1 LWGIQG
7 QRSGLMNSMQAA
19 DVAPTASTSAAVT
32 EARATAATVT
42 ARWNA
47 LRTVELPALNARLKA
62 AEPAFADGY
71 QRVRPSPGGE

>member
-1 LWGIQG
+1 
-7 QRSGLMNSMQAA
+7 MNSMQAA
-19 DVAPTASTSAAVT
+19 DVAPAANTSAAVT

-62 AEPAFADGY
+62 AGL
-71 QRVRPSPGGE
+71 GEVE